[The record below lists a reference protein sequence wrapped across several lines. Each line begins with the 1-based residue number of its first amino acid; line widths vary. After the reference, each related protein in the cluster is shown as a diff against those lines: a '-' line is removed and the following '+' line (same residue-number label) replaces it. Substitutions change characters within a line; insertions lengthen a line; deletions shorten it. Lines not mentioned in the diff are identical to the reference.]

1 MKLLKTISIL
11 ITLIIFD
18 FSYSFS
24 GEVSPDLKEKFKTVK
39 ENEYLSCLVMLK
51 DQVDPKDLI
60 LFKKL
65 KTQKERHSSL
75 IYQLKSKP
83 ENTQKELLEY
93 LDARKNNGS
102 VKNYQSFWIVN
113 AILLSAT
120 KTEIEKIASR
130 SEVQM
135 VSPNYPVSLIAP
147 VSEAIYSSKTGGVD
161 YLQETGVRELW
172 KMGYTG
178 KGRLVCGFDTGV
190 EWTHPALFHN
200 WKGGLQGGNSSA
212 WFDPYGSNF
221 PVDANGHG
229 THTMGIMVGM
239 TPSETLGVAYDAGW
253 IAAGVI
259 DRGKNFDQTVADIL
273 LAFQWAIDPDGN
285 PLTTDDVPDVINN
298 SWGIPLAS
306 KPPCDQTFWSA
317 IDNLEAAGIV
327 VIFAA
332 GNEGPFPMSIRTP
345 ADRATSPTNSFSVG
359 AVDNRYPNFPVA
371 SFSSRGPSGC
381 DGISIKPEI
390 SAPGVGIRSS
400 YLNGT
405 YKTLSGTSSA
415 APFIAGGVAL
425 LKEFNPEATVEE
437 IKNALLL
444 SSTDLGTAGEDND
457 YGWGLVNLKKALDFM
472 PPPSVPKI
480 WLDSNYVESDT
491 QIYPDGRTRLKLFLV
506 LKNYGARVDS
516 LNIVLESRDSL
527 ITLEK
532 DSLYFDSIGSKMTE
546 LNINSPLVF
555 SCGGSLPVNYLASFQ
570 LKLFD
575 NFGNYADSLK
585 FSFTLNLTSSR
596 NIGTHD
602 IGNLAFTLSNLGRY
616 GLGEGSICPAEG
628 RGFRFPKSGKD
639 NLFEGAF
646 LIGKSRTQVM
656 DAARDGSGKFTKGD
670 FVPLGGFNI
679 TAPGKI
685 SDQDGIGVFSDSG
698 AINPIGLEIEQ
709 RSFAFANPPDDD
721 YIILEFTL
729 RNKTADT
736 LKDIYPGLFFDWD
749 ISLSSPVNDRVMR
762 DTVEGIPIAYQYDS
776 ASSLYLTVLPLS
788 QAPVSNKLIDNQ
800 LCLFDGFT
808 KQEKYLY
815 LSGDTLLSSDTT
827 SYFYAGDW
835 SMLSSAGPF
844 VIPPMEST
852 TVAFAVVAGNDISD
866 LKENVKAVKIKYND
880 VRTEVKSNE
889 ESLVPNSFSLNQN
902 YPNPFNPATKIQFR
916 VGSLEF
922 GDPDRTA
929 QEKAVNGSKSMV
941 HSPIRTTLKIYNVLG
956 QLVRTLVDEEKLPG
970 RYEVLWDG
978 KDDRGKEVTSGV
990 YFYRL
995 ESSGSTETRKM
1006 ILLR

>member
-1 MKLLKTISIL
+1 MKLLKATSIL
-11 ITLIIFD
+11 ITIIILD

-24 GEVSPDLKEKFKTVK
+24 GEVSPDLKEKFKAVK
-39 ENEYLSCLVMLK
+39 EDEYLSCLVMLK
-51 DQVDPKDLI
+51 DQVEPKDLV

-65 KTQKERHSSL
+65 RTQKERHSSL
-75 IYQLKSKP
+75 IYQLKSKQ
-83 ENTQKELLEY
+83 ENTQKELLKY
-93 LDARKNNGS
+93 LDEQKNNGS
-102 VKNYQSFWIVN
+102 VKSYQNLWIVN
-113 AILLSAT
+113 AILISAT
-120 KTEIEKIASR
+120 KPEIEKIASR
-130 SEVQM
+130 SEVQLI
-135 VSPNYPVSLIAP
+135 SPDYPVSLIAP
-147 VSEAIYSSKTGGVD
+147 VSEATYSTKTGGID
-161 YLQETGVRELW
+161 YFQATGTRELW

-212 WFDPYGSNF
+212 WFDPYGSSF

-239 TPSETLGVAYDAGW
+239 TPSETLGVAYDARW

-259 DRGKNFDQTVADIL
+259 DRGKSFDQTIADIL
-273 LAFQWAIDPDGN
+273 QAFQWAIDPDGN
-285 PLTTDDVPDVINN
+285 PQTTDDVPDVINN
-298 SWGIPLAS
+298 SWGIPLAA

-332 GNEGPFPMSIRTP
+332 GNEGPFAQSIRTP
-345 ADRATSPTNSFSVG
+345 ADRATSPINSFSVG
-359 AVDNRYPNFPVA
+359 AVDNRYPDFPVA

-381 DGISIKPEI
+381 DGVSIKPEI
-390 SAPGVGIRSS
+390 CAPGVGIRSS

-405 YKTLSGTSSA
+405 YKALSGTSSA
-415 APFIAGGVAL
+415 APFISGGVAL
-425 LKEFNPEATVEE
+425 LKEFNPEATVED

-444 SSTDLGTAGEDND
+444 SATDLGTAGEDND

-472 PPPSVPKI
+472 PPPSFPKI

-491 QIYPDGRTRLKLFLV
+491 QIYPDGRIRLKLFMV

-516 LNIVLESRDSL
+516 LNVMLESLDSL

-532 DSLYFDSIGSKMTE
+532 DSLYFDSIGSKKAE
-546 LNINSPLVF
+546 VNLNSPLVL
-555 SCGGSLPVNYLASFQ
+555 SCRGSLPVNYLASFQ
-570 LKLFD
+570 LRLFD
-575 NFGNYADSLK
+575 NSSNYADSLK
-585 FSFTLNLTSSR
+585 FSLTLNPTSSR

-602 IGNLAFTLSNLGRY
+602 IGNLAFTVSNLGRY
-616 GLGEGSICPAEG
+616 GLGEGSICPAGG

-639 NLFEGAF
+639 DLFEGAF

-656 DAARDGSGKFTKGD
+656 DAARDGTGKFSKGD
-670 FVPLGGFNI
+670 FVPLGDFSI
-679 TAPGKI
+679 TVPGKI

-698 AINPIGLEIEQ
+698 AINTIGLEIEQ

-729 RNKTADT
+729 LNKTADT
-736 LKDIYPGLFFDWD
+736 LKGIYPGLFFDWD
-749 ISLSSPVNDRVMR
+749 INLSSPVNDRVMR

-776 ASSLYLTVLPLS
+776 LSSLFLTVLPLS
-788 QAPVSNKLIDNQ
+788 QTPASNKLIDNQ

-808 KQEKYLY
+808 KEEKYLY
-815 LSGDTLLSSDTT
+815 LSGDTLLSSDT
-827 SYFYAGDW
+827 SSNFYAGDW

-844 VIPPMEST
+844 VIPPQEST
-852 TVAFAVVAGNDISD
+852 TVAFAVVGGNDIFD
-866 LKENVKAVKIKYND
+866 LKENVKAAKTKYND

-889 ESLVPNSFSLNQN
+889 EHLVPNNFSLKQN
-902 YPNPFNPATKIQFR
+902 YPNPFNPSTTLPFSLKVQ
-916 VGSLEF
+916 GSTF
-922 GDPDRTA
+922 
-929 QEKAVNGSKSMV
+929 KC
-941 HSPIRTTLKIYNVLG
+941 PIHTTLKIYNILG
-956 QLVRTLVDEEKLPG
+956 QLVKTLVDEGKLPG
-970 RYEVLWDG
+970 RYEVVWDG

-995 ESSGSTETRKM
+995 ETAGYKETKKM

>member
-1 MKLLKTISIL
+1 MKLRNTISIL
-11 ITLIIFD
+11 AILLTFD
-18 FSYSFS
+18 FSYSVS
-24 GEVSPDLKEKFKTVK
+24 GEISTDLKAKIQELK
-39 ENEYLSCLVMLK
+39 EDEQISCLVMLK
-51 DQVDPKDLI
+51 DQVEPKDLM

-65 KTQKERHSSL
+65 RTQKDRHSSL
-75 IYQLKSKP
+75 IYQLKSKQ
-83 ENTQKELLEY
+83 ENTQKELLKY
-93 LDARKNNGS
+93 LDEQKNNGS
-102 VKNYQSFWIVN
+102 VKGYQNFWIVN
-113 AILLSAT
+113 AILISAT
-120 KTEIEKIASR
+120 KPEIEKIASR
-130 SEVQM
+130 SEVQL
-135 VSPNYPVSLIAP
+135 VSPDYPVSLIAP
-147 VSEAIYSSKTGGVD
+147 VSEATYSSKTGGID
-161 YLQETGVRELW
+161 YFQATGTRELW

-200 WKGGLQGGNSSA
+200 WKRGLQGGNGSA
-212 WFDPYGSNF
+212 WFDPYGSSF

-239 TPSETLGVAYDAGW
+239 TPSETLGVAYDARW

-259 DRGKNFDQTVADIL
+259 DRGKSFDQTIADIL
-273 LAFQWAIDPDGN
+273 QAFQWAIDPDGN
-285 PLTTDDVPDVINN
+285 PQTTDDVPDVINN
-298 SWGIPLAS
+298 SWGIPLAA

-332 GNEGPFPMSIRTP
+332 GNEGPFAQSIRTP

-359 AVDNRYPNFPVA
+359 AVDNRYPDFPVA

-390 SAPGVGIRSS
+390 CAPGVGIRSS

-405 YKTLSGTSSA
+405 YKALSGTSSA

-444 SSTDLGTAGEDND
+444 SATDLGTTGEDND

-472 PPPSVPKI
+472 PPPSFPKI

-516 LNIVLESRDSL
+516 LKVVLESMDSL

-532 DSLYFDSIGSKMTE
+532 DSLYFDSIGSKKAE
-546 LNINSPLVF
+546 VNLNSPLVL
-555 SCGGSLPVNYLASFQ
+555 SCRGSLPVNYLASFQ
-570 LKLFD
+570 LRLFD
-575 NFGNYADSLK
+575 NSSNYADSLK
-585 FSFTLNLTSSR
+585 FSLTLNLTSSR

-616 GLGEGSICPAEG
+616 GLGEGSICPTGG
-628 RGFRFPKSGKD
+628 RGFRFPQSGKD

-656 DAARDGSGKFTKGD
+656 DAARDETGKFSKGD
-670 FVPLGGFNI
+670 FVPLGDFNV
-679 TAPGKI
+679 TAPGEI
-685 SDQDGIGVFSDSG
+685 SDQDGKGVFSDSG

-749 ISLSSPVNDRVMR
+749 ISLSSPLNDRVMR

-788 QAPVSNKLIDNQ
+788 HAPASNKLIDNQ

-808 KQEKYLY
+808 KEEKYLY
-815 LSGDTLLSSDTT
+815 LSGDTLLSSDT
-827 SYFYAGDW
+827 SSNFYAGDW

-844 VIPPMEST
+844 VIVPMEST
-852 TVAFAVVAGNDISD
+852 TVAFAVVAGSNISD
-866 LKENVKAVKIKYND
+866 LKENVKAAKIKYYD
-880 VRTEVKSNE
+880 VRTDVKSNE
-889 ESLVPNSFSLNQN
+889 ESLVPSNFSLKQN
-902 YPNPFNPATKIQFR
+902 YPNPFNPSTTLPFSLKVQ
-916 VGSLEF
+916 GSTF
-922 GDPDRTA
+922 KG
-929 QEKAVNGSKSMV
+929 
-941 HSPIRTTLKIYNVLG
+941 PIHTTLKIYNILG

-970 RYEVLWDG
+970 RYEVVWDG

>member
-1 MKLLKTISIL
+1 MKLRNTISIL
-11 ITLIIFD
+11 AILLTFD
-18 FSYSFS
+18 FSYSVS
-24 GEVSPDLKEKFKTVK
+24 GEISTDLKAKIQELK
-39 ENEYLSCLVMLK
+39 EDEQISCLVMLK
-51 DQVDPKDLI
+51 DQVEPKDLM

-65 KTQKERHSSL
+65 RTQKDRHSSL
-75 IYQLKSKP
+75 IYQLKSKQ
-83 ENTQKELLEY
+83 ENTQKELLKY
-93 LDARKNNGS
+93 LDEQKNNGS
-102 VKNYQSFWIVN
+102 VKGYQNFWIVN
-113 AILLSAT
+113 AILISAT
-120 KTEIEKIASR
+120 KPEIEKIASR
-130 SEVQM
+130 SEVQL
-135 VSPNYPVSLIAP
+135 VSPDYPVSLIAP
-147 VSEAIYSSKTGGVD
+147 VSEATYSSKTGGID
-161 YLQETGVRELW
+161 YFQATGTRELW

-200 WKGGLQGGNSSA
+200 WKRGLQGGNGSA
-212 WFDPYGSNF
+212 WFDPYGSSF

-239 TPSETLGVAYDAGW
+239 TPSETLGVAYDARW

-259 DRGKNFDQTVADIL
+259 DRGKSFDQTIADIL
-273 LAFQWAIDPDGN
+273 QAFQWAIDPDGN
-285 PLTTDDVPDVINN
+285 PQTTDDVPDVINN
-298 SWGIPLAS
+298 SWGIPLAA

-332 GNEGPFPMSIRTP
+332 GNEGPFAQSIRTP

-359 AVDNRYPNFPVA
+359 AVDNRYPDFPVA

-390 SAPGVGIRSS
+390 CAPGVGIRSS

-405 YKTLSGTSSA
+405 YKALSGTSSA

-444 SSTDLGTAGEDND
+444 SATDLGTTGEDND

-472 PPPSVPKI
+472 PPPSFPKI

-516 LNIVLESRDSL
+516 LKVVLESMDSL

-532 DSLYFDSIGSKMTE
+532 DSLYFDSIGSKKAE
-546 LNINSPLVF
+546 VNLNSPLVL
-555 SCGGSLPVNYLASFQ
+555 SCRGSLPVNYLASFQ
-570 LKLFD
+570 LRLFD
-575 NFGNYADSLK
+575 NSSNYADSLK
-585 FSFTLNLTSSR
+585 FSLTLNLTSSR

-616 GLGEGSICPAEG
+616 GLGEGSICPTGG
-628 RGFRFPKSGKD
+628 RGFRFPQSGKD

-656 DAARDGSGKFTKGD
+656 DAARDETGKFSKGD
-670 FVPLGGFNI
+670 FVPLGDFNV
-679 TAPGKI
+679 TAPGEI
-685 SDQDGIGVFSDSG
+685 SDQDGKGVFSDSG

-749 ISLSSPVNDRVMR
+749 ISLSSPLNDRVMR

-788 QAPVSNKLIDNQ
+788 HAPASNKLIDNQ

-808 KQEKYLY
+808 KEEKYLY
-815 LSGDTLLSSDTT
+815 LSGDTLLSSDT
-827 SYFYAGDW
+827 SSNFYAGDW
-835 SMLSSAGPF
+835 SMLTSAGPF
-844 VIPPMEST
+844 VIVPMEST
-852 TVAFAVVAGNDISD
+852 TVAFAVVAGSNISD
-866 LKENVKAVKIKYND
+866 LKENVKAAKIKYYD
-880 VRTEVKSNE
+880 VRTDVKSNE
-889 ESLVPNSFSLNQN
+889 ESLVPSNFSLKQN
-902 YPNPFNPATKIQFR
+902 YPNPFNPSTTLPFSLKVQ
-916 VGSLEF
+916 GSTF
-922 GDPDRTA
+922 KG
-929 QEKAVNGSKSMV
+929 
-941 HSPIRTTLKIYNVLG
+941 PIHTTLKIYNILG

-970 RYEVLWDG
+970 RYEVVWDG